1 MKMVP
6 LSLWPPGISVE
17 PRIPTPNTVLPVL
30 HTGPNLASIELQ
42 EQGPENLSLPP
53 GKKYNRMLG
62 CWAAKTRSTVKTNL
76 PFHLSYNLRGWGGS
90 TFLDHSGSVFK
101 SSWGSRV

>member
-62 CWAAKTRSTVKTNL
+62 GQNKVHCEDQPIFSSFLQLAGV
-76 PFHLSYNLRGWGGS
+76 GWEHFLGS
-90 TFLDHSGSVFK
+90 FRICV
-101 SSWGSRV
+101 